1 MEVDF
6 IRWMVRRDY
15 PDVYRIES
23 NSFEF
28 PWSDDDFLEH
38 LRQRNCIGMVAEYRH
53 TIIGYM
59 VYELHRSR
67 LNIVRF
73 AVHPEFRRQRVGW
86 AMIERLRDKLIQQDR
101 HELLVEV
108 RERNLDA
115 QQFFRSQGF
124 KAVSILREH
133 YEDTDEDCYVMQY
146 KLPVESPLLP
156 H

>member
-53 TIIGYM
+53 KIIGYM

-73 AVHPEFRRQRVGW
+73 AVHPDFRRQRVGW
-86 AMIERLRDKLIQQDR
+86 AMIERLRDKLIQQER

-124 KAVSILREH
+124 KAESILREH

-146 KLPVESPLLP
+146 KLPIESPLLP

>member
-53 TIIGYM
+53 KIIGYM

-73 AVHPEFRRQRVGW
+73 AVHPDFRRQRVGW
-86 AMIERLRDKLIQQDR
+86 AMIERLRDKLIQQER

-124 KAVSILREH
+124 KAESILREH

>member
-15 PDVYRIES
+15 PEVYRIES
-23 NSFEF
+23 TSFEF
-28 PWSDDDFLEH
+28 PWSDDDFLDH
-38 LRQRNCIGMVAEYRH
+38 LRQRNCIGMVSEYRH
-53 TIIGYM
+53 KIIGYM

-73 AVHPEFRRQRVGW
+73 AVHPKFRRQRVGW
-86 AMIERLRDKLIQQDR
+86 AMIERLRDKLIQQER

-124 KAVSILREH
+124 KAESILREH

>member
-6 IRWMVRRDY
+6 VRWMVRRDM
-15 PDVYRIES
+15 PAVLDIES
-23 NSFEF
+23 ASFEY
-28 PWSDDDFLEH
+28 PWDYEYFQIC
-38 LRQRNCIGMVAEYRH
+38 LRQRNCIGMVAEH
-53 TIIGYM
+53 DCKIVGFM
-59 VYELHRSR
+59 VYELCKGKLQI
-67 LNIVRF
+67 LNF
-73 AVHPEFRRQRVGW
+73 AVHPDFRRQRVGW
-86 AMIERLRDKLIQQDR
+86 AMIERLRDKLIQQER
-101 HELLVEV
+101 NELLIEV

-133 YEDTDEDCYVMQY
+133 YENTGEDCYVMQY